1 MENLIFGIDLSQ
13 TDKTKYFVNL
23 KTDNKDRYISSTKDN
38 KYFYRIDKEKVY
50 LSQEQTD
57 KLNELKSEY
66 GQ

>member
-13 TDKTKYFVNL
+13 IDKIKYFVNL

-38 KYFYRIDKEKVY
+38 KYFYRIGNEKVY
-50 LSQEQTD
+50 LTQEQAD
-57 KLNELKSEY
+57 KLNELKTEY

>member
-23 KTDNKDRYISSTKDN
+23 KTDNKDRYISATKDN
-38 KYFYRIDKEKVY
+38 KYFYKIDKEKVY

-57 KLNELKSEY
+57 KLNELKTEY